1 MVDDARNS
9 LVTHIVLPRCPI
21 LDLIRHTGGRQ
32 LLVQHGSIGSIT
44 SIQPIPSW
52 RASGNRQKGGIL
64 RHYSIDNRP
73 NAVLT
78 RDANVHVGSP
88 QQHLLS
94 PAQSAVNDRRIGFF
108 FRYSMLP
115 KVRKGVAA
123 RTPHANI
130 VRSRHTL
137 YRANTSGELS
147 DCLRKG
153 TTNAG
158 D

>member
-21 LDLIRHTGGRQ
+21 LELIRHTGGRQ
-32 LLVQHGSIGSIT
+32 LLVQHGSIGSTT

-52 RASGNRQKGGIL
+52 RARGNRQKVGLL
-64 RHYSIDNRP
+64 RHESIDTRP
-73 NAVLT
+73 NAVVV
-78 RDANVHVGSP
+78 RNAIVHVGSRR
-88 QQHLLS
+88 QHLLS
-94 PAQSAVNDRRIGFF
+94 RALSAVNNLRIGFF
-108 FRYSMLP
+108 FRYWILP
-115 KVRKGVAA
+115 KIRKGVAA

-130 VRSRHTL
+130 MLFRHSL

-147 DCLRKG
+147 DCLRNG